1 MGNLSGLRS
10 PQRLLWCCALLLGGL
25 LAACNKPREVVQ
37 RKKPDYIRALPGK
50 NDSIPVAVAQKGEVL
65 IAYSDCYTCHKE
77 SKESVGPAFTSI
89 AKRYPVQR
97 VYIDMLAQKVIS
109 GGSGMWG
116 QAVMSPHPKVPFE
129 DAQFMVSYIL
139 SFKNQH

>member
-1 MGNLSGLRS
+1 MKGFTCKRG
-10 PQRLLWCCALLLGGL
+10 PQRLVGACALLLAGL
-25 LAACNKPREVVQ
+25 WLGACNKPQETIQ
-37 RKKPDYIRALPGK
+37 RKKPDYIRAIPGE

-77 SKESVGPAFTSI
+77 TKESVGPAFTSI

-97 VYIDMLAQKVIS
+97 VYIDMLAQKVVS

-116 QAVMSPHPKVPFE
+116 QAVMSPHPKVPLE
-129 DAQFMVSYIL
+129 DAKYMVSYIL
-139 SFKNQH
+139 SLKKL